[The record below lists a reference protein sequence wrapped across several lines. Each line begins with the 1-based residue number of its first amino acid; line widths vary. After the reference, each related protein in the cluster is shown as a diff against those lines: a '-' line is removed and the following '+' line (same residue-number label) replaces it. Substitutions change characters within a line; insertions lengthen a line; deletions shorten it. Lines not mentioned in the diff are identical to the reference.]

1 MSDAPAMD
9 FTPAFDPHVQDLI
22 AENARQKER
31 IETLQRRLLM
41 REEVLLRIDE
51 IVHGAVQVKGVH
63 G

>member
-22 AENARQKER
+22 AENARLKER
-31 IETLQRRLLM
+31 VEKLQRRLLL

-51 IVHGAVQVKGVH
+51 IVHGTAAVKGVH